1 MIKLRVIIDLEKL
14 SMIKMIKMKKLFMI
28 WNKKLPLLKYKDPL
42 KTNRK
47 IELIEKLKL
56 NKEKK
61 KYWKNNK

>member
-1 MIKLRVIIDLEKL
+1 
-14 SMIKMIKMKKLFMI
+14 MIKMIKMKKLFMI

-47 IELIEKLKL
+47 TELIEKLKL

>member
-47 IELIEKLKL
+47 TELIEKLKL